1 MPPKSVDWAAE
12 AGHTARAMAAGQVRP
27 VASRVSGDGVDG
39 YALVRAQRR
48 RLRGFWNCH
57 GKAFAEWWM
66 VQPSDDKAGCRRHAL
81 HCTAP
86 PPAPLPA
93 CCGPPLLHLAPGSRH
108 LILFCHK

>member
-27 VASRVSGDGVDG
+27 VASRVSGGGGDGVDG

-81 HCTAP
+81 HCTALHRRQP
-86 PPAPLPA
+86 PCPPAA
-93 CCGPPLLHLAPGSRH
+93 VHLLCTWHLAAGT
-108 LILFCHK
+108 